1 MAVGDPC
8 MPHQPCQARSLFL
21 ACYAI
26 SLAQG
31 QTLLGKVIKHATIDK
46 YLKSAQ
52 ALFQARRLP
61 FKPSIDTDYVDIIM
75 HAVKRYESVPN
86 RRKMITDQMTHWL
99 LREAKGLSLDHELRT
114 ILDWMIVGRYSGFRK
129 SEWCQSSQTSYE
141 IISDWP
147 GQPPLAILESD
158 VHYLGENEQKLP
170 HTARASEVHFV
181 KFFWRKQ
188 KNGAN
193 GESKIFARVKEDP
206 DLCPVLAT
214 IRIIERAHRLGAP
227 VDEPLAVFQ
236 TARKNRA
243 FITDSLT
250 AKHLRR
256 AASAVLNI
264 ALSDTDLSLWS
275 THSIRVTAANLL
287 HRQNFSD
294 SFIMQRLRWKSLAF
308 MEYLRDTIYSAT
320 QHSCLKISDSNLPPM
335 AERSYRE
342 RSSLELTVTLAAKA

>member
-8 MPHQPCQARSLFL
+8 MPDQPCQARSLFL

-31 QTLLGKVIKHATIDK
+31 QTLLGKVIKHPTISK
-46 YLKSAQ
+46 YLTSAQ
-52 ALFQARRLP
+52 ALFKARRLP
-61 FKPSIDTDYVDIIM
+61 YTPSIDTDYVDIIM

-99 LREAKGLSLDHELRT
+99 IREAKGLPLDHELRSL
-114 ILDWMIVGRYSGFRK
+114 LDWVIVGRYTGFRK
-129 SEWCQSSQTSYE
+129 SEWCQSSQKKYE
-141 IISDWP
+141 VILEWP
-147 GQPPLAILESD
+147 GQPPLAIIATD
-158 VHYLGENEQKLP
+158 IHYLGENEQRLS
-170 HTARASEVHFV
+170 HTAKAGDVHYV

-193 GESKIFARVKEDP
+193 GESKIFARDKELP
-206 DLCPVLAT
+206 ALCPVLAT
-214 IRIIERAHRLGAP
+214 IRIVERALRLGAP
-227 VDEPLAVFQ
+227 ANEPVAVFQ
-236 TARKNRA
+236 TRKKERA
-243 FITDSLT
+243 YITDSLT

-264 ALSDTDLSLWS
+264 GTSDPDLSLWS

-308 MEYLRDTIYSAT
+308 MEYLRDTIYAAT
-320 QHSCLKISDSNLPPM
+320 QHSCLNISDSNLPPL
-335 AERSYRE
+335 AERSYRD
-342 RSSLELTVTLAAKA
+342 RTPLELAVTLAAKA